1 VLGVR
6 AELEADPVASIGAE
20 SILAT
25 MERRGFEPLPSVASI
40 ERTLSQ
46 AGVTRPYQ
54 RHQRSGNKL
63 PIPKVTS
70 PGIWQQADW
79 IQDRWLEGGIRFN
92 SIQAG
97 CVGSGA
103 IASAQY
109 LTRTIRDASAFM
121 LENAWPTLSIPQ
133 AISVDNAFVS
143 TTHPHN
149 PFTIFVRLCLFFG
162 PK

>member
-1 VLGVR
+1 
-6 AELEADPVASIGAE
+6 
-20 SILAT
+20 
-25 MERRGFEPLPSVASI
+25 
-40 ERTLSQ
+40 
-46 AGVTRPYQ
+46 
-54 RHQRSGNKL
+54 
-63 PIPKVTS
+63 
-70 PGIWQQADW
+70 
-79 IQDRWLEGGIRFN
+79 DRWLEGGIRFN

-109 LTRTIRDASAFM
+109 LTRTIRDASEFL

-133 AISVDNAFVS
+133 AISVDNAFVA

-162 PK
+162 TEVIVSPPGGLGWTNQILAVNNPWQART